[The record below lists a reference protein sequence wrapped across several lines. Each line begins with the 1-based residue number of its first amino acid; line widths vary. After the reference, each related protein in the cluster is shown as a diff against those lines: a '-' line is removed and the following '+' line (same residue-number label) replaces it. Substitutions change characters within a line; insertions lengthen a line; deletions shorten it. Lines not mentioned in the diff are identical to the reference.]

1 MRRDLKTATA
11 AVSLAV
17 AVALVGAACSDSGSS
32 SSSGSNSSGSNATTT
47 TDTASAGTDTT
58 AAAPDSAAPV
68 RSGTPG
74 SEGIPQITAN
84 ATDTSKEPTIAAG
97 TGTPPSDL
105 RIADLVPGTGRTA
118 TAADSVSVRYV
129 GALYSD
135 GSVFDASWKA
145 GSDPVDFS
153 LASLV
158 PGFRDGVVGMK
169 VGGRREIVIPPALG
183 YGDQAQQGLP
193 AGSTLVFVVDLVGI
207 S

>member
-17 AVALVGAACSDSGSS
+17 AVSLVGAACSDSDSPSS
-32 SSSGSNSSGSNATTT
+32 SASSTTT
-47 TDTASAGTDTT
+47 TADTPSADAGTTDTT
-58 AAAPDSAAPV
+58 PAAPADTATV

-74 SEGIPQITAN
+74 SDGLPRITAN
-84 ATDTSKEPTIAAG
+84 ATDTGKEPTIAAG
-97 TGTPPSDL
+97 SGTPPSDL
-105 RIADLVPGTGRTA
+105 RLADLVSGNGRVA
-118 TAADSVSVRYV
+118 TAADTVSVRYV

-145 GSDPVDFS
+145 GSTPVDFPLS
-153 LASLV
+153 
-158 PGFRDGVVGMK
+158 GVVEGFAQGIEGMK

-183 YGDQAQQGLP
+183 YGDQSQPGLP

>member
-1 MRRDLKTATA
+1 MRRDLKSATA

-17 AVALVGAACSDSGSS
+17 AVALVGAACGDSGSS
-32 SSSGSNSSGSNATTT
+32 SSSASSTTAT
-47 TDTASAGTDTT
+47 TDTATTDTGAT
-58 AAAPDSAAPV
+58 APTSTAPV
-68 RSGTPG
+68 QSGTPG

-84 ATDTSKEPTIAAG
+84 ATDTDKEPTIAAG

-105 RIADLVPGTGRTA
+105 RIADLVPGNGRVA
-118 TAADSVSVRYV
+118 TSADSVSVRYV

-145 GSDPVDFS
+145 GSNPVDFALS
-153 LASLV
+153 QVV
-158 PGFRDGVVGMK
+158 PGFSEGIVGMK

>member
-1 MRRDLKTATA
+1 MRLKTATA

-17 AVALVGAACSDSGSS
+17 AVALTGAACSDSD
-32 SSSGSNSSGSNATTT
+32 SSGSSASSTTTT
-47 TDTASAGTDTT
+47 TDTASTGSDTGT
-58 AAAPDSAAPV
+58 AAAPTSAAPLK
-68 RSGTPG
+68 SGTPG

-84 ATDTSKEPTIAAG
+84 ATDASKEPTIAAG

-105 RIADLVPGTGRTA
+105 RIADLVQGNGRTA
-118 TAADSVSVRYV
+118 TAADTVSVRYV

-145 GSDPVDFS
+145 GSNPVDFPLS
-153 LASLV
+153 GVV
-158 PGFRDGVVGMK
+158 PGFADGIVGMK

-183 YGDQAQQGLP
+183 YGDQAQPGLP

>member
-1 MRRDLKTATA
+1 MRRDLKSATA

-17 AVALVGAACSDSGSS
+17 AVALVGAACGDSDSS
-32 SSSGSNSSGSNATTT
+32 SSSGSNSSGSSATTT
-47 TDTASAGTDTT
+47 TDTATAGGDTG
-58 AAAPDSAAPV
+58 AAAPTGTAPV
-68 RSGTPG
+68 QSGTPG

-84 ATDTSKEPTIAAG
+84 ATDTGKEPTIAAG
-97 TGTPPSDL
+97 TGTPPTDL
-105 RIADLVPGTGRTA
+105 RIADLVPGNGRTA

-145 GSDPVDFS
+145 GSNPVDFALS
-153 LASLV
+153 QVV
-158 PGFRDGVVGMK
+158 PGFSEGIVGMK

-183 YGDQAQQGLP
+183 YGDQAQPGLP